1 MSKTSHARHEHKN
14 REHSESQEI
23 VSAENMNQD
32 FSKRHKG
39 LIIALIVVMI
49 IVLPLLFAAATLLRM
64 VNW

>member
-14 REHSESQEI
+14 HEHAESQRI
-23 VSAENMNQD
+23 VSAEDMNQD

-39 LIIALIVVMI
+39 LIIGLIVVMI